1 MDQLDL
7 LRLVAETLDR
17 LGIRYAVVGSFAS
30 GAWGEPRM
38 THDIDVVV
46 ELDVFDAQLIC
57 NAFGADEFYVSSTAA
72 QEAVQSGRQFNLLHP
87 ATGNKVDF
95 MVADDSDWARAQLD
109 RCTLAPLVPDRMIR
123 VASPEDVILGKL
135 LYYSEGG
142 SEKHLRDITGILR
155 TQAVPIDYE
164 YLEENVWRLGV
175 NEEWQSVLRWL
186 AERNA

>member
-7 LRLVAETLDR
+7 LRLVAETLER

-72 QEAVQSGRQFNLLHP
+72 HEAVQNGRQFKLLHP
-87 ATGNKVDF
+87 ASGNKIDF
-95 MVADDSDWARAQLD
+95 MVVGDSARAPAQLE
-109 RCTLAPLVPDRMIR
+109 RCTLAPLLSDQMIR
-123 VASPEDVILGKL
+123 VASPKDVVLGKL

-142 SEKHLRDITGILR
+142 SEKHLRDISGRIR
-155 TQAVPIDYE
+155 TQAVAIDYE
-164 YLEENVWRLGV
+164 YLQENAWRLGV
-175 NEEWQSVLRWL
+175 NEEWQSVLGRL
-186 AERNA
+186 AE